1 MRGVRSPDPDRAPPT
16 PGTNA
21 PPPIGGLMRRL
32 VLAATVA
39 ATAAVLLLPSGS
51 SAAGAISS
59 LSVDPSMVR
68 DGATATGTV
77 TLAFADAESTT
88 VLLFSSDTSV
98 ATVPSQIVVPPGVET
113 ATFPIT
119 TNAAAPDTI
128 VQITAWVGNTPRS
141 ANLSVNAARP
151 AGPSLTAVSVIP
163 KTLTGG
169 SPATGT
175 VTFTAATPEGAN
187 VQLSTSNPALVQV
200 PSERVVNKGKASNA
214 FPVTTKPVSANTT
227 VTITAKWFDITRTT
241 TITLTPGPPAAP
253 DRVAIQTATWKR
265 GLLTIKATSTN
276 PNAILSVFIGGGFA
290 FELTNNGGGQF
301 SDQRGWVTNPQGIEV
316 RSNLG
321 GSATAVL
328 TS

>member
-1 MRGVRSPDPDRAPPT
+1 
-16 PGTNA
+16 
-21 PPPIGGLMRRL
+21 MRRL
-32 VLAATVA
+32 ALLAAVSA
-39 ATAAVLLLPSGS
+39 AAVLLLVPSGS
-51 SAAGAISS
+51 SAAGIISS
-59 LSVDPSMVR
+59 LSVDPSQVR

-77 TLAFADAESTT
+77 TLAFPDPGDTT

-98 ATVPSQIVVPPGVET
+98 ATVPASVVVPAGSQSV
-113 ATFPIT
+113 TFPIS
-119 TNAAAPDTI
+119 TNAAAPPTI

-151 AGPSLTAVSVIP
+151 AGPSLTAVSVTP
-163 KTLTGG
+163 TTVTGG

-175 VTFTAATPEGAN
+175 ITFTAATPEGAN
-187 VQLSTSNPALVQV
+187 VQLSTSNPSLVQV

-214 FPVTTKPVSANTT
+214 FPVTTNPVSANTT

-253 DRVAIQTATWKR
+253 DRVAIQTATWKK
-265 GLLTIKATSTN
+265 GMLTIKATSTN

-290 FELTNNGGGQF
+290 FELTNNGGGRY
-301 SDQRGWVTNPQGIEV
+301 SDQRGFVTKPQQIQV

-321 GSATAVL
+321 GSATAVV

>member
-1 MRGVRSPDPDRAPPT
+1 
-16 PGTNA
+16 
-21 PPPIGGLMRRL
+21 MRRL

-51 SAAGAISS
+51 SAAGSISS
-59 LSVDPSMVR
+59 LSIDPSMVR

-77 TLAFADAESTT
+77 TLAFADAGSTT
-88 VLLFSSDTSV
+88 VLLFSSDPDV
-98 ATVPSQIVVPPGVET
+98 ASVPSQIVMPPGVT
-113 ATFPIT
+113 SATFPIT

-163 KTLTGG
+163 RTLTGG

-175 VTFTAATPEGAN
+175 ITFTAPTPEGAN
-187 VQLSTSNPALVQV
+187 VQLSTSNPSLVQV
-200 PSERVVNKGKASNA
+200 PSERVVLKGKASNA
-214 FPVTTKPVSANTT
+214 FPVTTSPVSANTT
-227 VTITAKWFDITRTT
+227 VTIIAKWFDITRTT

-253 DRVAIQTATWKR
+253 DKVAIQTATWKQ

-290 FELTNNGGGQF
+290 FELTNNGGGRY
-301 SDQRGWVTNPQGIEV
+301 SDQRGWVTRPDRIEV

-321 GSATAVL
+321 GSATAVV

>member
-1 MRGVRSPDPDRAPPT
+1 
-16 PGTNA
+16 
-21 PPPIGGLMRRL
+21 MRRL
-32 VLAATVA
+32 ALLAAVSA
-39 ATAAVLLLPSGS
+39 AAVLLLVPSGS
-51 SAAGAISS
+51 SAAGIISS
-59 LSVDPSMVR
+59 LSVDPSQVR
-68 DGATATGTV
+68 DGTTATGTV
-77 TLAFADAESTT
+77 TLAFPDPGDTT

-98 ATVPSQIVVPPGVET
+98 ATVPASVVVPAGSQSV
-113 ATFPIT
+113 TFPIS
-119 TNAAAPDTI
+119 TNAAAPPTI

-151 AGPSLTAVSVIP
+151 AGPSLTAVSVTP
-163 KTLTGG
+163 TTVTGG

-175 VTFTAATPEGAN
+175 ITFTAATPEGAN
-187 VQLSTSNPALVQV
+187 VQLSTSNPSLVQV

-214 FPVTTKPVSANTT
+214 FPVTTNPVSANTT

-253 DRVAIQTATWKR
+253 DRVAIQTATWKK

-290 FELTNNGGGQF
+290 FELTNNGGGRY
-301 SDQRGWVTNPQGIEV
+301 SDQRGFVTKPQQIQV

-321 GSATAVL
+321 GSATAVV

>member
-1 MRGVRSPDPDRAPPT
+1 
-16 PGTNA
+16 
-21 PPPIGGLMRRL
+21 MRRL
-32 VLAATVA
+32 ALMAVVSAAAV
-39 ATAAVLLLPSGS
+39 VLLLPSGAP
-51 SAAGAISS
+51 AAGSISS
-59 LSVDPSMVR
+59 LSIDPSMVR

-77 TLAFADAESTT
+77 TLAFPDPGPTT
-88 VLLFSSDTSV
+88 VLLFSSDPDV
-98 ATVPSQIVVPPGVET
+98 ASVPSQIVVPAGAQT

-119 TNAAAPDTI
+119 TNAAAPETI

-163 KTLTGG
+163 RTLTGG

-175 VTFTAATPEGAN
+175 ITFSAATPEGAN
-187 VQLSTSNPALVQV
+187 VQLSTSNPGLVQV
-200 PSERVVNKGKASNA
+200 PAERVILKGKASNA
-214 FPVTTKPVSANTT
+214 FPVTTSPVSANTT

-241 TITLTPGPPAAP
+241 TITLTPGAPAAP
-253 DRVAIQTATWKR
+253 DRVAIQTATWKK

-290 FELTNNGGGQF
+290 FELTNNGGGRY
-301 SDQRGWVTNPQGIEV
+301 SDQRGWVTRPQQIEV

-321 GSATAVL
+321 GSATATV

>member
-1 MRGVRSPDPDRAPPT
+1 
-16 PGTNA
+16 
-21 PPPIGGLMRRL
+21 MRRL
-32 VLAATVA
+32 VLLATLSA
-39 ATAAVLLLPSGS
+39 MAGVLALPSGALAEGS
-51 SAAGAISS
+51 ISA
-59 LSVDPSMVR
+59 LSVNPDQVR
-68 DGATATGTV
+68 DGAASTGTV
-77 TLAFADAESTT
+77 TLAFPDPGPTT
-88 VLLFSSDTSV
+88 VLLFSGDTSV
-98 ATVPSQIVVPPGVET
+98 ATVPSSVIVPAGSQT
-113 ATFPIT
+113 ATFPIS
-119 TNAAAPDTI
+119 TNAAAPPTI
-128 VQITAWVGNTPRS
+128 VQITAWTGNTPRS
-141 ANLSVNAARP
+141 ANLSVNPARP
-151 AGPSLTAVSVIP
+151 PGPSLSAVSVIP

-200 PSERVVNKGKASNA
+200 PSERVIDKGKASNA

-227 VTITAKWFDITRTT
+227 VTITAKWFDVTRTT

-253 DRVAIQTATWKR
+253 DKVAIQTATWKK

-290 FELTNNGGGQF
+290 FELTNNGGGRF
-301 SDQRGWVTNPQGIEV
+301 SDQRGWVTNPQRIEV

>member
-1 MRGVRSPDPDRAPPT
+1 
-16 PGTNA
+16 
-21 PPPIGGLMRRL
+21 MRRL
-32 VLAATVA
+32 VLM
-39 ATAAVLLLPSGS
+39 AAVSAIAVVLLIPSGAP
-51 SAAGAISS
+51 AAGTISS
-59 LSVDPSMVR
+59 LSIDPSMVR

-77 TLAFADAESTT
+77 TLAFPDPGPTT
-88 VLLFSSDTSV
+88 VLLFSSDPDV
-98 ATVPSQIVVPPGVET
+98 ASVPSQITVPAGQQA

-119 TNAAAPDTI
+119 TNAAAPETI
-128 VQITAWVGNTPRS
+128 VQITAWVGNTPRQ
-141 ANLSVNAARP
+141 ANLSVNQARP
-151 AGPSLTAVSVIP
+151 AGPSLTAVSVTP

-175 VTFTAATPEGAN
+175 ITFTAATPEGAN

-200 PSERVVNKGKASNA
+200 PSERVILKGKASNA
-214 FPVTTKPVSANTT
+214 FPVTTSPVSANTT

-253 DRVAIQTATWKR
+253 DKVAIQTATWKK

-290 FELTNNGGGQF
+290 FELTNNGGGRY
-301 SDQRGWVTNPQGIEV
+301 SDQRGFVTRPDRIEV

-321 GSATAVL
+321 GSASAVV
-328 TS
+328 TQ

>member
-1 MRGVRSPDPDRAPPT
+1 M
-16 PGTNA
+16 
-21 PPPIGGLMRRL
+21 
-32 VLAATVA
+32 AAV
-39 ATAAVLLLPSGS
+39 TAIAVVLLLPSGAP
-51 SAAGAISS
+51 AAGVISS
-59 LSVDPSMVR
+59 LSIDPSMVR

-77 TLAFADAESTT
+77 TLAFPDPGDTT
-88 VLLFSSDTSV
+88 VLVFSSDPDVASV
-98 ATVPSQIVVPPGVET
+98 PAQITVPAGQQS

-128 VQITAWVGNTPRS
+128 VQITAWVGNTPRQ

-151 AGPSLTAVSVIP
+151 AGPSLTAVSVTP

-175 VTFTAATPEGAN
+175 ITFTAATPEGAN

-200 PSERVVNKGKASNA
+200 PSERVILKGKASNA

-241 TITLTPGPPAAP
+241 TITLTPGAPAPP
-253 DRVAIQTATWKR
+253 DRVAIQTATWKK

-290 FELTNNGGGQF
+290 FELTNNGGGRY
-301 SDQRGWVTNPQGIEV
+301 SDQRGFVTRPDRIEV

-321 GSATAVL
+321 GSASAVV
-328 TS
+328 TQ

>member
-1 MRGVRSPDPDRAPPT
+1 
-16 PGTNA
+16 
-21 PPPIGGLMRRL
+21 MRRL
-32 VLAATVA
+32 ALLAAVSA
-39 ATAAVLLLPSGS
+39 AAVLLLVPSGS
-51 SAAGAISS
+51 SAAGIISS
-59 LSVDPSMVR
+59 LSVDPSQVR

-77 TLAFADAESTT
+77 TLAFPDPGDTT
-88 VLLFSSDTSV
+88 VLLFSSDASV
-98 ATVPSQIVVPPGVET
+98 ATVPASVVVPAGSQSV
-113 ATFPIT
+113 TFPIS
-119 TNAAAPDTI
+119 TNAAAPPTI

-151 AGPSLTAVSVIP
+151 AGPSLTAVSVTP
-163 KTLTGG
+163 TTVTGG

-175 VTFTAATPEGAN
+175 ITFTAATPEGAN
-187 VQLSTSNPALVQV
+187 VQLSTSNPSLVQV

-214 FPVTTKPVSANTT
+214 FPVTTNPVSANTT

-253 DRVAIQTATWKR
+253 DRVAIQTATWKK

-290 FELTNNGGGQF
+290 FELTNNGGGRY
-301 SDQRGWVTNPQGIEV
+301 SDQRGFVTKPQQIQV

-321 GSATAVL
+321 GSATAVV

>member
-1 MRGVRSPDPDRAPPT
+1 
-16 PGTNA
+16 
-21 PPPIGGLMRRL
+21 MRRL
-32 VLAATVA
+32 VLLATLSA
-39 ATAAVLLLPSGS
+39 MAGVLALPSGALAEGS
-51 SAAGAISS
+51 ISA
-59 LSVDPSMVR
+59 LSVNPDQVR
-68 DGATATGTV
+68 DGATSTGTV
-77 TLAFADAESTT
+77 TLAFADPGTT
-88 VLLFSSDTSV
+88 RVLLFSGDTSV
-98 ATVPSQIVVPPGVET
+98 ATVPSQVIVPAGST
-113 ATFPIT
+113 SATFPIS
-119 TNAAAPDTI
+119 TNAAAPPTI
-128 VQITAWVGNTPRS
+128 VQITAWTGNTPRS
-141 ANLSVNAARP
+141 ANLSVNPARP
-151 AGPSLTAVSVIP
+151 AGPSLSAVSVIP

-200 PSERVVNKGKASNA
+200 PAERVINKGKASNA

-227 VTITAKWFDITRTT
+227 VTITAKWFDITRST

-253 DRVAIQTATWKR
+253 DRVAIQTATWKK

-290 FELTNNGGGQF
+290 FELTNNGGGRY
-301 SDQRGWVTNPQGIEV
+301 SDQRGWVTKPDRIEV

-321 GSATAVL
+321 GSATAVV